1 MKTIVY
7 NEETFKAKINE
18 LYNNEIQI
26 IGHYKGLSSPILAQD
41 KFGIM
46 QCKAN
51 YLLKY
56 RPGIKAAL
64 NKTQYFMNYLKE
76 VQPEIAEQLEPQSE
90 YIAMKSKMLF
100 KNKFGLVS
108 VNPDALVHGHI
119 PNIRS
124 AVNRKEYFKNQ
135 LLFIYGNKYDFE
147 ITSTDR
153 HKGKVVLICPIHGKQ
168 LIDSDGI
175 FLGTG
180 CPKCNKDVAVPNLF
194 YLIRLYN
201 NSESFY
207 KLGISHKLKNG
218 SISRFKSYTNL
229 GYKIEIIKLVEFKVA
244 IECKEFELKTK
255 QLIKNNLY
263 IPKNWKYN
271 SSTEAFQDNLL
282 ETIINK
288 IDNIEYD
295 IVSTSSESQS
305 SLLDGQ
311 EVTIPN
317 EDI

>member
-1 MKTIVY
+1 MKKVMY

-26 IGHYKGLSSPILAQD
+26 IGHYKGLNSPILSQD

-46 QCKAN
+46 QCNAKSI
-51 YLLKY
+51 LESK
-56 RPGIKAAL
+56 PGIKAAL

-76 VQPEIAEQLEPQSE
+76 IHPEIAEQLEPQSE
-90 YIAMKSKMLF
+90 YIAMKTKMLF
-100 KNKFGLVS
+100 KNKFGIVS
-108 VNPDALVHGHI
+108 VYPDALIHGHI

-135 LLFIYGNKYDFE
+135 LLFIYGDKYDFE

-153 HKGKVVLICPIHGKQ
+153 HNGKVVLICPIHGRQ
-168 LIDSDGI
+168 LVDSDGV
-175 FLGTG
+175 FLGAG
-180 CPKCNKDVAVPNLF
+180 CPKCNRDVAIPNLF

-218 SISRFKSYTNL
+218 SVSRFKSYIVL
-229 GYKIEIIKLVEFKVA
+229 GYKIEIIKLIEFKES
-244 IECKEFELKTK
+244 IDCKEFELKMK
-255 QLIKNNLY
+255 QIIKPNLY
-263 IPKNWKYN
+263 VPKNWDYDT
-271 SSTEAFQDNLL
+271 STEAFQDSLL
-282 ETIINK
+282 ETIINQ
-288 IDNIEYD
+288 INNIEYD
-295 IVSTSSESQS
+295 IVSTSNESQS